1 MDNLKKII
9 LNLQETLE
17 NAPSENKCTDLENEM
32 YADMQ
37 NLLESMQNLLES
49 MQNLMKEV

>member
-1 MDNLKKII
+1 MKDLIYK
-9 LNLQETLE
+9 LQEILE

-37 NLLESMQNLLES
+37 NLLESMQNLI
-49 MQNLMKEV
+49 KEDE